1 MIPTAQYFLAVVET
15 TNWNTLSFFHWPQWF
30 LPTCSCA
37 KDQRTKINLLVMKIG
52 YFQFKRIIINPQ
64 SSDKPMD
71 LRIAWTIN
79 EAAPQLLESP
89 VPREALY
96 RLYLYTKFWFLRKE
110 QVILVYIYII
120 YINDY
125 KCLFAYL
132 YSSTDIQ
139 NMVHVDT
146 CSSYRD
152 QCVRHF
158 VSILNRVVMVPWC
171 SMWQVIGMTS
181 TSQHSAWD
189 GRRTPTLSGWEA
201 R

>member
-37 KDQRTKINLLVMKIG
+37 KDHRTN
-52 YFQFKRIIINPQ
+52 FQFKRIITNPQ

-110 QVILVYIYII
+110 QVILVYIYI
-120 YINDY
+120 NDY

-146 CSSYRD
+146 CSSCRD
-152 QCVRHF
+152 QCVRHL